1 MDKEMIEAVYVAN
14 QIGLSTDA
22 LNRAGF
28 NTASKF
34 TLSEAIDFVQKRSV
48 AYGRW
53 PEDKATKAR
62 EYLAELMRKQSG
74 NQNGAIPVANAI
86 ELPAQETPTNQ
97 DGNDE
102 SAKTA
107 KPAFA
112 FILFSWICLAIVI
125 AHAALIW
132 HSALIWGVSGMIG
145 GGIIFLIQIAAVSIS
160 SVAEKNRTSEFAL
173 LFVCLIDIAA
183 WFIHYPAFIQ
193 ENSLIN
199 PITTGFACAFLCASS
214 FTALYLYRD
223 SKLD

>member
-1 MDKEMIEAVYVAN
+1 MIEARYISDR
-14 QIGLSTDA
+14 IGISMDTLY
-22 LNRAGF
+22 NNGF
-28 NTASKF
+28 KSDSKL
-34 TLSEAIDFVQKRSV
+34 TIAQAINFLQPRTI
-48 AYGRW
+48 AIGRW
-53 PEDKATKAR
+53 PQDKAAKAQ
-62 EYLAELMRKQSG
+62 EYLSELMRK
-74 NQNGAIPVANAI
+74 QNGAIPVANAI
-86 ELPAQETPTNQ
+86 ELPAQETAANQ
-97 DGNDE
+97 DGNAQASETD
-102 SAKTA
+102 A
-107 KPAFA
+107 KPFA
-112 FILFSWICLAIVI
+112 FVLFSYICLSIVI

-173 LFVCLIDIAA
+173 FFVCLIDIAA

-193 ENSLIN
+193 ENSSIN

>member
-1 MDKEMIEAVYVAN
+1 MIEAVTIADR
-14 QIGLSTDA
+14 IGLSRDA
-22 LNRAGF
+22 LTYAGY
-28 NTASKF
+28 NAASKL
-34 TLSEAIDFVQKRSV
+34 TLYEAIDFVQKRSISF
-48 AYGRW
+48 GRW
-53 PEDKATKAR
+53 PESKAVKAR

-86 ELPAQETPTNQ
+86 ELPAQETQPNQ
-97 DGNDE
+97 TGNEQATETD
-102 SAKTA
+102 K
-107 KPAFA
+107 KPFA
-112 FILFSWICLAIVI
+112 FVLFSSICLLIVI

-160 SVAEKNRTSEFAL
+160 SVAEKNRTSEFAI